1 MLHTS
6 KVLPLLVLLIVVF
19 SSAYAFISSVNYIDI
34 ETQNT
39 VSADNQATDTTQ
51 NFPLKKYAQD
61 TYEEL
66 NTVYPLDTKQPENIK
81 SVVEYDP
88 NTGNY
93 ISEPMPEI
101 WK

>member
-1 MLHTS
+1 
-6 KVLPLLVLLIVVF
+6 
-19 SSAYAFISSVNYIDI
+19 
-34 ETQNT
+34 
-39 VSADNQATDTTQ
+39 
-51 NFPLKKYAQD
+51 
-61 TYEEL
+61 L